1 MVILTVEVGFGSH
14 DRRSEEVTG
23 QVRFDSHIERL
34 LDVAVAL
41 VNLASPGEARGAAY
55 EPPTGDGLVTGVVEA
70 TSTPDRRSRPTA
82 EQTAALLGVVPRVR
96 DVFVAAEVADL
107 AGAAATVND
116 LLEAT
121 GARPRLDA
129 DESGRFQ
136 LHFHGPDD
144 GYVRG
149 WQAGLASGLAV
160 ALGSDLGG
168 RLGVC
173 AAPACDRVY
182 VDGSKN
188 GTRRFCSPQCQSRV
202 KAAAHRARAHSR

>member
-1 MVILTVEVGFGSH
+1 M
-14 DRRSEEVTG
+14 
-23 QVRFDSHIERL
+23 QFDSHIERL
-34 LDVAVAL
+34 LDVTVAL
-41 VNLASPGEARGAAY
+41 VNLASSGEARGTAY
-55 EPPTGDGLVTGVVEA
+55 QPPGGDELVASVIDA
-70 TSTPDRRSRPTA
+70 TSPPGRRSRPTA
-82 EQTAALLGVVPRVR
+82 AQAVALLDVVPRAR
-96 DVFVAAEVADL
+96 AVFEAAERDDL
-107 AGAAATVND
+107 PAAAATVND

-129 DESGRFQ
+129 DGSGRFQ

-173 AAPACDRVY
+173 AAPVCDRVY
-182 VDGSKN
+182 VDSSRN

-202 KAAAHRARAHSR
+202 KAAAHRARTR

>member
-1 MVILTVEVGFGSH
+1 MK
-14 DRRSEEVTG
+14 
-23 QVRFDSHIERL
+23 FDSHVERL
-34 LDVAVAL
+34 LDVTVAL
-41 VNLASPGEARGAAY
+41 VNLASPGEARGTAY
-55 EPPTGDGLVTGVVEA
+55 APPVGTDLVRAVADA

-82 EQTAALLGVVPRVR
+82 AQAGALLEVVPRAR
-96 DVFVAAEVADL
+96 AVFEAAASDDL
-107 AGAAATVND
+107 ATAAGIVND
-116 LLEAT
+116 LLESTA
-121 GARPRLDA
+121 ARPRLDPDA
-129 DESGRFQ
+129 EGRFQ

-173 AAPACDRVY
+173 SAPACDRVY

-188 GTRRFCSPQCQSRV
+188 GTRRFCSTQCQSRV
-202 KAAAHRARAHSR
+202 KAAAHRARTR

>member
-1 MVILTVEVGFGSH
+1 M
-14 DRRSEEVTG
+14 
-23 QVRFDSHIERL
+23 RFDSHIERL
-34 LDVAVAL
+34 LEVSVAL
-41 VNLASPGEARGAAY
+41 VNIVTPGDARGAAY
-55 EPPTGDGLVTGVVEA
+55 EPPTGKALVDGIAEA
-70 TSTPDRRSRPTA
+70 TSQPGKPSCPT
-82 EQTAALLGVVPRVR
+82 ESQALSLVDVVPSLRA
-96 DVFVAAEVADL
+96 VFVAAERDDL
-107 AGAAATVND
+107 AAAAAVVNE

-129 DESGRFQ
+129 DESGRHQ

-173 AAPACDRVY
+173 AAPVCDRVY

-202 KAAAHRARAHSR
+202 KAAAHRARTR

>member
-1 MVILTVEVGFGSH
+1 M
-14 DRRSEEVTG
+14 TG

-34 LDVAVAL
+34 LAVAVDL
-41 VNLASPGEARGAAY
+41 VNIVTPGDARGAGYA
-55 EPPTGDGLVTGVVEA
+55 PPTGQALVDGVAAA
-70 TSTPDRRSRPTA
+70 TSGPGRRSQPTQ
-82 EQTAALLGVVPRVR
+82 EQALSLVEVVPAVR
-96 DVFVAAEVADL
+96 AVFESAERHDL
-107 AGAAATVND
+107 DAAAATVNE
-116 LLEAT
+116 LLEST
-121 GARPRLDA
+121 GARPRLDV
-129 DESGRFQ
+129 DETGRHQ

-173 AAPACDRVY
+173 AAPVCDRVY

-202 KAAAHRARAHSR
+202 KAAAHRARTR

>member
-1 MVILTVEVGFGSH
+1 MDVLTVEVGFGSH
-14 DRRSEEVTG
+14 DPRSEEVTG

-34 LDVAVAL
+34 LDVSVAL
-41 VNLASPGEARGAAY
+41 VNLVTPGEARGAGY
-55 EPPTGDGLVTGVVEA
+55 EPPTGNALVDAVAEV
-70 TSTPDRRSRPTA
+70 TSRAGSRSRPTQA
-82 EQTAALLGVVPRVR
+82 QASSLVEVVPQVR
-96 DVFVAAEVADL
+96 AVFEAAEHDDL
-107 AGAAATVND
+107 AAAAATVNE
-116 LLEAT
+116 LLEST

-129 DESGRFQ
+129 DEAGRHQ

-202 KAAAHRARAHSR
+202 KAAAHRARTR

>member
-1 MVILTVEVGFGSH
+1 M
-14 DRRSEEVTG
+14 
-23 QVRFDSHIERL
+23 QFDSHIERL
-34 LDVAVAL
+34 LAVAVDL
-41 VNLASPGEARGAAY
+41 VNLVTPGDARGVVY
-55 EPPTGDGLVTGVVEA
+55 EPPTGEALVVGVADA
-70 TSTPDRRSRPTA
+70 TSGPDRRSQPTQA
-82 EQTAALLGVVPRVR
+82 QALSLVEVVPAVR
-96 DVFVAAEVADL
+96 AVFESAERHDL
-107 AGAAATVND
+107 DAAAATVNE
-116 LLEAT
+116 LLEST

-129 DESGRFQ
+129 DGTGRHQ

-182 VDGSKN
+182 VDASRN

-202 KAAAHRARAHSR
+202 KAAAHRARTR